1 MALGG
6 KIKVEA
12 VQVSLWRC
20 RASLSDLMKAVR
32 LRLNKMDYF
41 EKYGF
46 RYVFSLKTLKYI
58 VILQLLRRNS
68 LYLRSNHIKKKRW
81 KI

>member
-1 MALGG
+1 MAGWNMALGG

-32 LRLNKMDYF
+32 LRQNVMYYY
-41 EKYGF
+41 EKNGF
-46 RYVFSLKTLKYI
+46 R
-58 VILQLLRRNS
+58 
-68 LYLRSNHIKKKRW
+68 
-81 KI
+81 